1 MKAVYGGRWSG
12 VLARG
17 WCLAISYFVLFASVV
32 VGLLVV
38 AVLLR

>member
-12 VLARG
+12 VLARA
-17 WCLAISYFVLFASVV
+17 WCLGISYFVLFGFVV
-32 VGLLVV
+32 VGLLIT